1 MLVTSKTRWRL
12 RADNLVFTV
21 LFLAAVGLL
30 AFLST
35 RYHLQADWTAGGRNS
50 LSAASTELLQ
60 RLEEPVAITAYAR
73 EDELLRETIRDL
85 VARYHRAGGEVGL
98 EFVNPDEVPDRVREL
113 GIAVDG
119 ELVVRYQGRTEHV
132 QSHTEEALSNAI
144 QRLARAGDRFLV
156 FLTGHGERAP
166 LGQANHDLGDFGR
179 HLEQRGFNIQTL
191 NLAEQ
196 GAIPDNTTVLVIAGP
211 QVDLLPGEVER
222 VQEFVAGGGNLLW
235 LHDPGPDRGLGP
247 VAEAL
252 GVEFTPGTIVDPT
265 TRLFGIDHPAMVLVT
280 GYPFHP
286 VPRDFDL
293 LTVFPQATGLAMD
306 TPGEWDARAILTT
319 TGNAWS
325 ETGELAGEVRFQ
337 EDSDL
342 PGPLD
347 IGFALTR
354 ERPTAGESPEED
366 SAGPR
371 EQRVAVLGDGDFLSN
386 AFLGNG
392 GNLDLGFNLMNWLS
406 SDDRLLAIPAKTAP
420 DTTLTLGQGASMVI
434 GFGFLFAL
442 PAGLL
447 GTGIAIWLRRR
458 KR

>member
-1 MLVTSKTRWRL
+1 MLVTRKTRWRL

-21 LFLAAVGLL
+21 LFLAVVGLL

-50 LSAASTELLQ
+50 LSAASAELLG
-60 RLEEPVAITAYAR
+60 RLEAPIRITAYAR
-73 EDELLRETIRDL
+73 EDDLLRETIRDL
-85 VARYHRAGGEVGL
+85 VDRYRREKGDVGL

-113 GIAVDG
+113 GITMDG
-119 ELVVRYQGRTEHV
+119 ELIVRYEGRTEHV
-132 QSHTEEALSNAI
+132 QSHTEEALSNAL
-144 QRLARAGDRFLV
+144 QRLARAGERFLV

-179 HLEQRGFNIQTL
+179 HLEQRGFNLQSL
-191 NLAEQ
+191 NLAEA
-196 GAIPDNTTVLVIAGP
+196 GAIPENTSVLVVAGP

-222 VQEFVAGGGNLLW
+222 LRAYLEGGGNLLW
-235 LHDPGPDRGLGP
+235 LHDPGPARGLAP
-247 VAEAL
+247 LAEAL
-252 GVEFTPGTIVDPT
+252 GVAFPPGTIVDPT

-286 VPRDFDL
+286 VTRDFDL
-293 LTVFPQATGLAMD
+293 LTVFPQATPVTVDAPEGW
-306 TPGEWDARAILTT
+306 EARALLTSSP
-319 TGNAWS
+319 NAWA

-337 EDSDL
+337 EDQDL

-354 ERPTAGESPEED
+354 
-366 SAGPR
+366 PR
-371 EQRVAVLGDGDFLSN
+371 EPAPDAPADDAAPAQRVAVLGDGDFLSN
-386 AFLGNG
+386 SFLGNG
-392 GNLDLGFNLMNWLS
+392 GNLDLGFNLVNWLA

-420 DTTLTLGQGASMVI
+420 DTRLALGEGASMAI

-447 GTGIAIWLRRR
+447 GAGIAIWLRRR
-458 KR
+458 RR